1 MVGFNATVMVE
12 PLGLEYL
19 GGAIADIADVRIHDM
34 RIDPTPLSEVLHAFT
49 PDMVGLRQNYMVDAD
64 SVKEVAREVKQIAP
78 DVPVVVGGHHVSL
91 CPEDAFS
98 PDVDAIVVG
107 EGEWTFRR
115 MVRQLQTSCRL
126 DTAGVIHRTR
136 SGEYDRSNI
145 EVVAKSALK
154 QFDSPT
160 MNERPQPARH
170 LVDHYR
176 PDYYF
181 LYHERPYSIEMARGC
196 VYRCNFCSVHEF
208 FNGTFR
214 VQGNNRTLDELASLP
229 PNSWINV
236 VDDLAI
242 QEPPGAARRHDPNAP
257 DPMEQLADQIIQMNM
272 GHRYWMQVRA
282 DNVVRNP
289 RKFEKWAEA
298 GLDTTLIGL
307 ESFDQSDLNSVSK
320 GTKSDDNQKAIEI
333 LHSFG
338 VRIWGAVIIFQDWS
352 ESNFENL
359 KRKVHEYNIE
369 FPQFTILT
377 PLPGTGQWTT
387 TEHKLVTKAHQFFDF
402 LHSVLPTRLSP
413 QRFYEEYAALWR
425 TVGGGG
431 VSRAKKMLREVSTT
445 RRSVA
450 RFLGQYGT
458 LSALPTYR
466 TGIELLEKSLA
477 SRPRGHSPA

>member
-1 MVGFNATVMVE
+1 
-12 PLGLEYL
+12 
-19 GGAIADIADVRIHDM
+19 M
-34 RIDPTPLSEVLHAFT
+34 RVDPTPLSDVLRDFV
-49 PDMVGLRQNYMVDAD
+49 PDLVGLRQNYMVDAD
-64 SVKEVAREVKQIAP
+64 SVKEVAREVKHIAS
-78 DVPVVVGGHHVSL
+78 DIPVVVGGHHVSL

-107 EGEWTFRR
+107 EGEWIFRR
-115 MVRQLQTSCRL
+115 MVQQLQASSSL
-126 DTAGVIHRTR
+126 DGVDVIHRTR
-136 SGEYDRSNI
+136 SGEYDRSNVRAI
-145 EVVAKSALK
+145 AKSSLK
-154 QFDSPT
+154 EFDSPA

-170 LVDHYR
+170 LVDRYR

-196 VYRCNFCSVHEF
+196 IYRCNFCSVHEF

-214 VQGNNRTLDELASLP
+214 VQGNDRTLNELASLP
-229 PNSWINV
+229 ANSWVNV

-242 QEPPGAARRHDPNAP
+242 QEPPATERRLHPNAP
-257 DPMEQLADQIIQMNM
+257 DPMEQLADQIIEMKM

-307 ESFDQSDLNSVSK
+307 ESFDQNDLNAVSK

-402 LHSVLPTRLSP
+402 LHSVLPTRAQPAAFLRGIRRAVAHRRRRRRGPRQEDAARSLDDP
-413 QRFYEEYAALWR
+413 SQRGPLPRSVWDALRAAHLPHR
-425 TVGGGG
+425 HPTA
-431 VSRAKKMLREVSTT
+431 RKEPLREA
-445 RRSVA
+445 A
-450 RFLGQYGT
+450 R
-458 LSALPTYR
+458 ALHR
-466 TGIELLEKSLA
+466 LA
-477 SRPRGHSPA
+477 VPA